1 MLPIIVTVGLILLV
15 VIAFF
20 ALLALNEIAR
30 LLKNIETHL
39 ISVKSQVEHSVNA
52 QSITRDWMRKGHR
65 RLGQGL
71 AGISLTA
78 SRIEQKIDERRNR
91 RAHLRSSDARQPRS
105 TDDP

>member
-1 MLPIIVTVGLILLV
+1 MLTIIVTVGLILLV

-52 QSITRDWMRKGHR
+52 QSLTRDWMRKGHR
-65 RLGQGL
+65 RLGQL
-71 AGISLTA
+71 LKGISLTA
-78 SRIEQKIDERRNR
+78 VGIEGKLSRIENKSAD
-91 RAHLRSSDARQPRS
+91 S
-105 TDDP
+105 